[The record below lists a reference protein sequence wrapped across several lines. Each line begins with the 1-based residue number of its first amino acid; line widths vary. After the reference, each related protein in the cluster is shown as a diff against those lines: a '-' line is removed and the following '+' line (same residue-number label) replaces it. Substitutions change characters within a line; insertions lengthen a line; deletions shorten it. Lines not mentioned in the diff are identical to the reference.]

1 MNLKKACLR
10 VPHLTRAFIL
20 ATLCLSMMFPRTVY
34 RQDRQHSRRAMMAA
48 AISSYLGW
56 SGALAVLLGL
66 VGAFLAGV
74 LCRCCSVR
82 HDEQLKSSEV

>member
-1 MNLKKACLR
+1 MELKKVCLR
-10 VPHLTRAFIL
+10 VPRLTRAFTS

-48 AISSYLGW
+48 AIS
-56 SGALAVLLGL
+56 LLGL

-82 HDEQLKSSEV
+82 HDERLKSSEV